1 MDKITVI
8 YWSASGNTEAMAK
21 LISEG
26 AEAKGAKVDLLNV
39 SDATLDK
46 IKETDVLVLG
56 SPAMGDEVIEE
67 SEMEPF
73 VESISPLVNGKKVAL
88 FGSYG
93 WGDGKWLRDWSERMI
108 TYGAQVL
115 GDGLLV
121 QNAPEVETEDECREF
136 GEKLVENF

>member
-73 VESISPLVNGKKVAL
+73 VESISTLVNGKKVAL

-93 WGDGKWLRDWSERMI
+93 WGDGLM
-108 TYGAQVL
+108 
-115 GDGLLV
+115 V